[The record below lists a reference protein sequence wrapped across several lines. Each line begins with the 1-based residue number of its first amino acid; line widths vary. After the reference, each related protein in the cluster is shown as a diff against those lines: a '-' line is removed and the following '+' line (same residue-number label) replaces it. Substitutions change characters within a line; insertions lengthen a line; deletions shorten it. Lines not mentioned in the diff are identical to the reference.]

1 MAALTENVEQLGIRR
16 ACSTVG
22 LSRAMYYR
30 LEKSRQAIS
39 CADKA
44 ISCADKAISCADTAI
59 SCADTAISC
68 ADTGA
73 PGDASGVCA
82 SSTRVVPRPCSV
94 PGRALTATEEQ
105 MVIEQLHSD
114 RFVDRTPTE
123 VCTSL
128 LDDGEYLCSVST
140 MYRILARRGEVKERR
155 AQRRHPVYA
164 RPELLA
170 TGRNQ
175 VWSWD
180 ITKLK
185 GPAKWSYYYLY
196 VIMDI
201 YSRYVVAWM
210 VADRESE
217 DLAKDLIAHAILSQE
232 VAKGQLTIHADRG
245 SSMKSKTVA
254 ELMADLGVVKSHSR
268 PHTSNDNPYSESQF
282 RTLKYRPQF
291 PERFNSL
298 EEARLVCKEILN
310 WYNTEHYHSGIGL
323 LTPESVHYGRG
334 AAIIEQRARHLL
346 AAHAAHPQRFVNK
359 LPTPPALPASVY
371 INRPAAVGH
380 AASVAPMKG
389 AFGPTACTNA
399 SLQEGP
405 IEKHNEA

>member
-1 MAALTENVEQLGIRR
+1 MAAVAQNIKQLGIRR
-16 ACSTVG
+16 ACSSVG

-39 CADKA
+39 RAQMCAPVD
-44 ISCADKAISCADTAI
+44 AD
-59 SCADTAISC
+59 
-68 ADTGA
+68 
-73 PGDASGVCA
+73 SGGSDPHAARRAC
-82 SSTRVVPRPCSV
+82 PV
-94 PGRALTATEEQ
+94 PGRALSCEEEQ
-105 MVIEQLHSD
+105 AVVDQLHSD
-114 RFVDRTPTE
+114 RFLDMTPTE

-128 LDDGEYLCSVST
+128 LDEGEYLCSIST
-140 MYRILARRGEVKERR
+140 MYRILTKYGEVKERR
-155 AQRRHPVYA
+155 AQRRHPVYP

-185 GPAKWSYYYLY
+185 GPIKWSYYYLY

-232 VAKGQLTIHADRG
+232 VPKGQLKIHADRG

-254 ELMADLGVVKSHSR
+254 QLMADLGVVKSHSR

-282 RTLKYRPQF
+282 RTLKYRPQY
-291 PERFNSL
+291 PERFNNL
-298 EEARLVCKEILN
+298 EEARLVCKEILR

-323 LTPESVHYGRG
+323 LTPESVHYGKS
-334 AAIIEQRARHLL
+334 AAIIEQRAAHLL

-359 LPTPPALPASVY
+359 VPTPPPLPTSVY
-371 INRPAAVGH
+371 INRPTPDPFVKTGGIEAVL
-380 AASVAPMKG
+380 
-389 AFGPTACTNA
+389 T
-399 SLQEGP
+399 
-405 IEKHNEA
+405 